1 MEILFDIKQTTG
13 IITLN
18 RPQALNALN
27 LSMAEQFANKL
38 QEWQE
43 DQNNPL
49 PLALFYSFG
58 MPHEPSPIRTGSVP
72 CEILASQ
79 GY

>member
-27 LSMAEQFANKL
+27 LSMAEQFANNYK
-38 QEWQE
+38 
-43 DQNNPL
+43 N
-49 PLALFYSFG
+49 G
-58 MPHEPSPIRTGSVP
+58 KRTK
-72 CEILASQ
+72 I
-79 GY
+79 